1 MGSVADRGGRSLG
14 TYLIAGIC
22 YLVLAL
28 GHFGVTWHASVG
40 DVDLRASLIAAG
52 LAWLGFVATTMTANH
67 RFQGR
72 PARLTVIN
80 SGHWL
85 LVLMTQGLV
94 IGLLSQP
101 PEPT

>member
-28 GHFGVTWHASVG
+28 GLFGVTWHASVG

-52 LAWLGFVATTMTANH
+52 LAWLGLVATTMTANH

-101 PEPT
+101 PEPN

>member
-1 MGSVADRGGRSLG
+1 M
-14 TYLIAGIC
+14 
-22 YLVLAL
+22 LAL
-28 GHFGVTWHASVG
+28 GLFGVTWHAPVG
-40 DVDLRASLIAAG
+40 DVDLRASLIAAEF
-52 LAWLGFVATTMTANH
+52 AWLGFVATTMTANH
-67 RFQGR
+67 RFQGQ

-80 SGHWL
+80 SSHWL